1 VIALAVLAAVS
12 FAQAAAASAI
22 PAVASGPL
30 EFPVLDKEKGAR
42 ALEAYRK
49 FRRQLCADLLKHG
62 GERAAA
68 RLKAV
73 GLEDVEV
80 DGFCAVKKAGTA
92 LASGALSESG
102 ADEVLLSVE
111 TLRSAQ
117 TGASLAVMRD
127 AGEGYRFIKHLGD
140 AAKFD
145 ARILLTAPDRPN
157 MLFLCEVSGLGGVY
171 PGTCGFFGRGA
182 FGEKRTPAD
191 AKDDLGLIEL
201 TEYPCSPYEMV
212 SAGKVVVQDDRLT
225 VPLILETG
233 TYVAGPGDTD
243 GDCKKRKKK
252 TRRSFDIEYRFDGQS
267 FRRVTPTP
275 KAVQVVLDKG

>member
-1 VIALAVLAAVS
+1 MIAFAAFAAVS
-12 FAQAAAASAI
+12 FAQAAAAAAI

-30 EFPVLDKEKGAR
+30 ELPVLDKEKGAR
-42 ALEAYRK
+42 ALDAYRK

-80 DGFCAVKKAGTA
+80 DGFCAVKKAGSP
-92 LASGALSESG
+92 LASGAFVSRG

-111 TLRSAQ
+111 TFRSAQ
-117 TGASLAVMRD
+117 TGSSLALMRD

-140 AAKFD
+140 AATFE
-145 ARILLTAPDRPN
+145 ARMRLAAPDRPD
-157 MLFLCEVSGLGGVY
+157 MLFLCEGRGLGGVY
-171 PGTCGFFGRGA
+171 PGTCGFFGRGE
-182 FGEKRTPAD
+182 FGEQRTPGD
-191 AKDDLGLIEL
+191 DKDELGLIEL
-201 TEYPCSPYEMV
+201 TEYPCSPYELV
-212 SAGKVVVQDDRLT
+212 SAGKVVVQGDRLT

-233 TYVAGPGDTD
+233 TYVAAPGDTG
-243 GDCKKRKKK
+243 GDCKKRKRK
-252 TRRSFDIEYRFDGQS
+252 TRRSFDIEYKFDGQS

-275 KAVQVVLDKG
+275 KAVQVVLEKQ

>member
-1 VIALAVLAAVS
+1 VIALAAFAAVS
-12 FAQAAAASAI
+12 FAQAAAI
-22 PAVASGPL
+22 PPAPGPDPSVAPL
-30 EFPVLDKEKGAR
+30 LDNAQAAR

-49 FRRQLCADLLKHG
+49 FRRQLCAEVLKQG

-68 RLKAV
+68 RMKAV
-73 GLEDVEV
+73 GLEDVDV

-92 LASGALSESG
+92 LASGALLGRG
-102 ADEVLLSVE
+102 ADFVLLSVE
-111 TLRSAQ
+111 TFRSAQ

-127 AGEGYRFIKHLGD
+127 AGEGYRFVKHLGD
-140 AAKFD
+140 AAKFE
-145 ARILLTAPDRPN
+145 ARLRLVAADRPD
-157 MLFLCEVSGLGGVY
+157 MLFLCEFSGLGGVY
-171 PGTCGFFGRGA
+171 PGTCGFFGRGE

-191 AKDDLGLIEL
+191 SKDDLGLIEL

-212 SAGKVVVQDDRLT
+212 SAGKVVAQGDRLT

-233 TYVAGPGDTD
+233 TYVAGPGDTE

-252 TRRSFDIEYRFDGQS
+252 TRKSFDIEYKFDGQS

-275 KAVQVVLDKG
+275 KAVQAVLDKQ